1 GNLRSKFNLI
11 LFNEFPGS
19 SFKAPTAKAV
29 EAFQKVLVDH
39 HFTAVVRQ
47 SRGKDILAACG
58 QLSGRHRE
66 EESETSV

>member
-1 GNLRSKFNLI
+1 LGEERHV
-11 LFNEFPGS
+11 FPGS
-19 SFKAPTAKAV
+19 PFKAPTAKAV

-39 HFTAVVRQ
+39 RFTAVVRQ

-66 EESETSV
+66 ETTGSEEVKKIGR